1 MKNKKNEQESN
12 ERVNPFAGKKKK
24 ESKFQTELK
33 SSRAVVCPTCG
44 RKAREYKRK
53 LTPQLCVALIEVLK
67 WYRHSPTQPST
78 LDYFQIDEIFK
89 DNPKLKVD
97 FSKLQYWDLIEAKG
111 KLVRGKFVKNYGWY
125 RISENGVKFA
135 QREVAVPITAIVYN
149 NEVKG
154 HVINPHATID
164 QILSES
170 EIDYDFIINPKNK
183 IRYA

>member
-1 MKNKKNEQESN
+1 MKQNNDESKAN
-12 ERVNPFAGKKKK
+12 ERTNLFAAKKKK
-24 ESKFQTELK
+24 DSKFQTELK
-33 SSRAVVCPTCG
+33 SNKSVICPTCG

-67 WYRHSPTQPST
+67 WYRHNPNEVST
-78 LDYFQIDEIFK
+78 LDYFELDDIFK

-125 RISENGVKFA
+125 RISDNGVKFA
-135 QREVAVPITAIVYN
+135 QREVAVPVTAIVYN

-154 HVINPHATID
+154 HVINPHSTIE
-164 QILSES
+164 QILSEA
-170 EIDYDFIINPKNK
+170 EIDYDFIIDPKNK